1 MAHERYTIAASRT
14 LAPGPTVVRVD
25 VKSDGGIG
33 KGATVTL
40 SVNGTKMAEGRLDKT
55 VVARFG
61 NETFDVG
68 MDEGSPVS
76 EAYGPPFAFPGTIRK
91 IQIQLSPSRL
101 SARDQQQ
108 IRNASGQLAMGIQ

>member
-1 MAHERYTIAASRT
+1 MTTDALACRAITSNLHPPEAT
-14 LAPGPTVVRVD
+14 LPTVAR
-25 VKSDGGIG
+25 
-33 KGATVTL
+33 
-40 SVNGTKMAEGRLDKT
+40 NLDKT

-91 IQIQLSPSRL
+91 VQIQLSPSRL
-101 SARDQQQ
+101 SARDRQQL
-108 IRNASGQLAMGIQ
+108 RNASGQLAMGVQ